1 MLLFLAGIVEQL
13 DLALEHLGKRTVHDA
28 RFSLMMTDNALEL
41 VLHQIV
47 EDKRREAGSWQY
59 REKPYPYETQLRKAY
74 LGSFSDKV
82 AFARIEAGLDDKT
95 ARTFNILHDYRN
107 DLYHAGLAHESILQT
122 LAQFYFNT
130 ACVHLSS
137 YEPKW
142 FGWASSQK
150 MPDRAQKYFTGDRS
164 FPGKPEDFAKACDT
178 MAKSFDFDAGNVSE
192 ILADDLDRIIE
203 DIDACIQVVSDGV
216 YEGQQT
222 SRDEAVLSTQ
232 AWDMAFSDE
241 GREFAAKK
249 GFEGNPL
256 QIGDFLIQEFP
267 FRFRNDPIAG
277 WQAQSKKLRANAD
290 PHAALDHYQSFVMH
304 TGPLRSA
311 LERSAAAAE
320 AAIDAEIDR
329 MRGK

>member
-13 DLALEHLGKRTVHDA
+13 DLALEHLGKRTVYDA
-28 RFSLMMTDNALEL
+28 RFSLMLTDNALEL

-47 EDKRREAGSWQY
+47 EDERREEGSWRY

-82 AFARIEAGLDDKT
+82 AFARLEAGLDDKT
-95 ARTFNILHDYRN
+95 ARTFNILHGYRN

-130 ACVHLSS
+130 ACAYLSA

-142 FGWASSQK
+142 FGGASSLK
-150 MPDRAQKYFTGDRS
+150 VPDRALKYFTSDRS
-164 FPGKPEDFAKACDT
+164 FPGKPEDFAKACDA
-178 MAKSFDFDAGNVSE
+178 MARSFDFDEGNVSE
-192 ILADDLDRIIE
+192 ILADNLDQITE
-203 DIDACIQVVSDGV
+203 DTDACLQIVSDGV
-216 YEGQQT
+216 YEGQQI

-232 AWDMAFSDE
+232 AWDMAFNDE
-241 GREFAAKK
+241 GRAFAREK
-249 GFEGNPL
+249 GFEGNPF
-256 QIGDFLIQEFP
+256 QIVDFLMREFP
-267 FRFRNDPIAG
+267 FRFRNDPIPG
-277 WQAQSKKLRANAD
+277 WQAQSKKLRSNAD
-290 PHAALDHYQSFVMH
+290 PHAALEHYQSFVMQ
-304 TGPLRSA
+304 TGPLRAA

-320 AAIDAEIDR
+320 ATIDAEIGR